1 VYYAQN
7 FLNDDIVAIKL
18 KPVTN
23 NSSSVEH
30 KYCILRQLKGGV
42 GIPRVLWFGREST
55 YYALA
60 LDLLGP
66 SLDDLFLTC
75 NHKFRL
81 QTVVNLGDQLLLHL
95 KYIHSHGYVHGNVK
109 PQNTLIDNS
118 EQMVYIIEISS
129 C

>member
-1 VYYAQN
+1 
-7 FLNDDIVAIKL
+7 VAIKL

-23 NSSSVEH
+23 NPSSVEH
-30 KYCILRQLKGGV
+30 EYCILRQLKGGV
-42 GIPRVLWFGREST
+42 GIPRVPWFGREST

-81 QTVVNLGDQLLLHL
+81 QTVVNLGDQLLLRL
-95 KYIHSHGYVHGNVK
+95 EYIHSHGYIHGNVK

-118 EQMVYIIEISS
+118 EQTVYIIEISS